1 MVACEENCLEERV
14 DYNLTQRYN
23 EMSFTSFFFDPS
35 HFTFYESDLA
45 YQPGD
50 DNFPPIAIDEHFEIY
65 INGVYYT
72 TLIMNPVHV
81 EEAVLGLLFGDGII
95 KSSDEVLTISVDRE
109 GKKVEVL
116 ISSNPTLK
124 RIYIEDCSSLLT
136 IGSVVNS
143 NLRVHWDVIVKIYID
158 FNRRTVS
165 VTRGL
170 AMHTSG
176 LYDLAN
182 RKAIIVHD
190 TSRHTSIAKLIGLAL
205 KRNLDFEKSI
215 AITTGRASSDMVL
228 KFANMKVPIVISTR
242 GPLYSG
248 FTTAL
253 AFKVTL
259 ITYIRRGETIRGLTI
274 LTYPERIEKENL
286 R

>member
-1 MVACEENCLEERV
+1 MVACEENRLEERV

-23 EMSFTSFFFDPS
+23 EMSLTSFSFDPS

-116 ISSNPTLK
+116 TSSNPTLK

-136 IGSVVNS
+136 TGSVVNS

-176 LYDLAN
+176 LYDLVN
-182 RKAIIVHD
+182 RKAIIV
-190 TSRHTSIAKLIGLAL
+190 LAL

-215 AITTGRASSDMVL
+215 AITTGRASSDMIL

-248 FTTAL
+248 FTTAI
-253 AFKVTL
+253 AFKITL

-274 LTYPERIEKENL
+274 LTYPERIEKESL